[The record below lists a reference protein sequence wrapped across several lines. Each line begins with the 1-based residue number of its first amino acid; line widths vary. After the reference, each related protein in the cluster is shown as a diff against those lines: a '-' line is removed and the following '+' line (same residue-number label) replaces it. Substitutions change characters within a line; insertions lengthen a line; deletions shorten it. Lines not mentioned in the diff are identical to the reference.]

1 MSLVHHLLFTIIKEI
16 CAIFEVMIMSY
27 LTRIT
32 QQKVLTEMKTKY
44 YVLKKQSLKL
54 PGNGQLHSTV
64 YPEILLHWVDCSS
77 CRSTHESLYFSL

>member
-1 MSLVHHLLFTIIKEI
+1 
-16 CAIFEVMIMSY
+16 MSY

-32 QQKVLTEMKTKY
+32 QQKVLAKMKTKY
-44 YVLKKQSLKL
+44 DVLNKQSFKL
-54 PGNGQLHSTV
+54 PGNGQLNLII

>member
-27 LTRIT
+27 LARIT
-32 QQKVLTEMKTKY
+32 QQNILTKMKTKY
-44 YVLKKQSLKL
+44 YFLNKQSFKL

-64 YPEILLHWVDCSS
+64 YPEILLQWVDCSS

>member
-1 MSLVHHLLFTIIKEI
+1 
-16 CAIFEVMIMSY
+16 MSY

-32 QQKVLTEMKTKY
+32 QQKVLTEMKTKH

-64 YPEILLHWVDCSS
+64 YPEILLVHRVDCSS
-77 CRSTHESLYFSL
+77 CRSTQESSLAGMQYTLSILLNN

>member
-1 MSLVHHLLFTIIKEI
+1 
-16 CAIFEVMIMSY
+16 MIMSY

-44 YVLKKQSLKL
+44 YVLNKQSLKL

-64 YPEILLHWVDCSS
+64 YPEILLHWVDCSYAEVHKS
-77 CRSTHESLYFSL
+77 PPLQECSIL